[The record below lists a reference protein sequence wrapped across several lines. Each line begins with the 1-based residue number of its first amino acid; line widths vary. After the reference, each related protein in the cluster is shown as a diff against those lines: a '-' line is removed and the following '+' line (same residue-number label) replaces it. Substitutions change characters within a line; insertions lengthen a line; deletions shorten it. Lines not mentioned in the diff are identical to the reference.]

1 MEFPSKLVKNAVEE
15 IAKLPGIGKKSALR
29 LVMHLL
35 RETPEATEDL
45 SEALTKLRR
54 EIKYC
59 AKCHNIS
66 DTDICSICSNP
77 NRDRTLICVIE
88 NPSDV
93 LAIENTSQF
102 SGIYHVLGGVI
113 SPIEGIGPS
122 DIKVQELIDRIP
134 GSEVKEIILAL
145 SSTMEADT
153 TAFYITKKVRDFG
166 VRTSSI
172 ARGVPVGGELEY
184 TDEVTLGRSIVGRVS
199 YE

>member
-1 MEFPSKLVKNAVEE
+1 M
-15 IAKLPGIGKKSALR
+15 
-29 LVMHLL
+29 
-35 RETPEATEDL
+35 
-45 SEALTKLRR
+45 
-54 EIKYC
+54 
-59 AKCHNIS
+59 
-66 DTDICSICSNP
+66 
-77 NRDRTLICVIE
+77 
-88 NPSDV
+88 